1 MEVENVVEKPVNKK
15 KWAILFSVLGV
26 IILGL
31 IIAIVVILIVRNNT
45 PSVADETNEPVEYV
59 PKEQT
64 EGEQIYEQVMASISS
79 KLDDVYA
86 DDTEEIFAIYDE
98 YMELVQNE
106 EAKALL
112 TLDYYQLVML
122 YDTNKEKKQEVL
134 NTLIKTDSFLKG
146 LDSAASVI
154 NAASYYGED
163 DLVEEYNRIMVE
175 RGKAEGINIGTGSDG

>member
-1 MEVENVVEKPVNKK
+1 MEVEDAVEKPVDKK
-15 KWAILFSVLGV
+15 KWVILFSILGV
-26 IILGL
+26 MILGL
-31 IIAIVVILIVRNNT
+31 IIAIVVILIVRNNN
-45 PSVADETNEPVEYV
+45 PVASDEPNEPVEYV

-64 EGEQIYEQVMASISS
+64 EGEQIHEQVMASISS

-98 YMELVQNE
+98 YMELVQNA

-112 TLDYYQLVML
+112 TLDYYQLIML

-134 NTLIKTDSFLKG
+134 TTLIRTDSFLKG

-154 NAASYYGED
+154 NAASYYED
-163 DLVEEYNRIMVE
+163 DALVEEYNNIMIE